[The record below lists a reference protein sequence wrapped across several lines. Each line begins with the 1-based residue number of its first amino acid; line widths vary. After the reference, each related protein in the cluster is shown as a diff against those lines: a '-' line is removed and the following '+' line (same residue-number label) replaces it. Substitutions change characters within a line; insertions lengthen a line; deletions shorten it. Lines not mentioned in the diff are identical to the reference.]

1 MSEQPVVIDASVA
14 ICLLLGEA
22 QAPIVAQAFDLWA
35 SEERP
40 LVVPAHFWLE
50 VVNRLSRE
58 PMMTGVDVLA
68 SIHRLDTFEV
78 ETFEL
83 GRPILLHV
91 IDRVERFRLTAY
103 DSMYLATA
111 EYLDAELATLDRALI
126 AAAGRRAITFSDG
139 HRLHEPPA
147 VYEQDVTWPRYKEAS
162 AYLAKL
168 RSDTLAG
175 RAAYERPSPSAV
187 PGPRR

>member
-1 MSEQPVVIDASVA
+1 MNEQPVVIDASVA
-14 ICLLLGEA
+14 TCLLLGEA
-22 QAPIVAQAFDLWA
+22 QAPMVAQALESWV

-58 PMMTGVDVLA
+58 PLMKGVDVLA
-68 SIHRLDTFEV
+68 SIHRLDTFGL

-83 GRPILLHV
+83 GRPILLQV
-91 IDRVERFRLTAY
+91 VDRVERFRLTAY
-103 DSMYLATA
+103 DAVYLAVA
-111 EYLDAELATLDRALI
+111 EYVDGELATLDRALI
-126 AAAGRRAITFSDG
+126 AAAGRRAITFDDE

-147 VYEQDVTWPRYKEAS
+147 VYAHEVTWPRYKEAS

-168 RSDTLAG
+168 RAETLA
-175 RAAYERPSPSAV
+175 AARQA
-187 PGPRR
+187 

>member
-1 MSEQPVVIDASVA
+1 MSDQPVVIDASVA

-22 QAPIVAQAFDLWA
+22 QAPIVEQALGDWV

-58 PMMTGVDVLA
+58 PLMTGVDVLA
-68 SIHRLDTFEV
+68 SIHRLDTFGL
-78 ETFEL
+78 ETVEL
-83 GRPILLHV
+83 GRPILLQV

-103 DSMYLATA
+103 DAMYLAVA

-126 AAAGRRAITFSDG
+126 TAAGRQAINFSDG

-147 VYEQDVTWPRYKEAS
+147 VYEHEVTWPRYKEAS

-168 RSDTLAG
+168 RAETLAA
-175 RAAYERPSPSAV
+175 RQA
-187 PGPRR
+187 